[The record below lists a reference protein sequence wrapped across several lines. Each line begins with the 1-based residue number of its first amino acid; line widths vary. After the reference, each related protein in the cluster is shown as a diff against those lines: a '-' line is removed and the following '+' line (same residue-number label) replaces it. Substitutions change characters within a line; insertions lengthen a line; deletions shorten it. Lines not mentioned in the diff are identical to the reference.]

1 MQATLTESDQSRA
14 AFFETLER
22 AKEGQRDARN
32 ELIEQFYPQVRNIVH
47 RSLATDLRTNR
58 PWLAARFSTGDVV
71 QEVFRSVLD
80 DLHAFEGQ
88 TEKSFAGYLSMLVRN
103 RIIDA
108 IRFHEADRRDGRL
121 SGPSIEEQDHES
133 GDELPS
139 GQAERREQREILFT
153 ALESLPERDRLL
165 VRARFEETASFK
177 ELAEQLG
184 YGSESAARRAY
195 HAAQARIAVRLV
207 RDKAKGEDR

>member
-1 MQATLTESDQSRA
+1 MQATLTSPDRSSA
-14 AFFETLER
+14 AFLETLER
-22 AKEGQRDARN
+22 AKQGQRDARN
-32 ELIEQFYPQVRNIVH
+32 ELIEQFYPQVRSIVH

-71 QEVFRSVLD
+71 QEVFRSVID

-88 TEKSFAGYLSMLVRN
+88 TEKAFAGYLSMLVRN

-121 SGPSIEEQDHES
+121 SAPSPEDDQHES
-133 GDELPS
+133 GHELPA
-139 GQAERREQREILFT
+139 GEAERREQRDLLYR
-153 ALESLPERDRLL
+153 ALEELPERERLL
-165 VRARFEETASFK
+165 VRARFEESASFK

-195 HAAQARIAVRLV
+195 TAAQARLAVRLV
-207 RDKAKGEDR
+207 RRQEEDER